1 MKKFKEKTTMWQPL
15 SKAKWMDHRPHCIR
29 SLPPSRAGFVMILV
43 ITMIALIGVV
53 MFVLTEDAKTI
64 MFQSDTAYLESVERN
79 LAASGLAWA
88 KKNVKNKTKE
98 NFSKTINLNI
108 SDMNIRNANLS
119 IAIGSA
125 EKDKIEVELSSS
137 CSRGRRTFRHHD
149 KYKISTSP

>member
-1 MKKFKEKTTMWQPL
+1 VTKSKKEEIA
-15 SKAKWMDHRPHCIR
+15 KAK
-29 SLPPSRAGFVMILV
+29 LNGFVMILV

-64 MFQSDTAYLESVERN
+64 MFQSDTAYLEAVERN

-88 KKNVKNKTKE
+88 KKNVKNEKKKIF
-98 NFSKTINLNI
+98 NKTINLNI

-125 EKDKIEVELSSS
+125 ENNKVEVELTSS
-137 CSRGRRTFRHHD
+137 CGRARRTFSHHD
-149 KYKISTSP
+149 KYKISTSF